1 MGLSPVL
8 PDPLTLTVMAAGLAV
23 ASLARGYS
31 GFGFSA
37 LLISTWALVGDP
49 APAVAVALTLEVTAS
64 VLQAASVWRFVPW
77 RRVGLL
83 FAGAVVGSPIGV
95 QLLAHAPREPL
106 KLAIAAF
113 VLASSLALIAGCR
126 LKRRAGAVGTA
137 AVGGLSGL
145 ANGAVGMGGLPVAL
159 FLTADGDEPARIRA
173 ASIAYFFI
181 LDVFGLIL
189 LAREGLVG
197 AETFTKAALS
207 LPVLIGGLWLG
218 GRRFLGATPDSFRRS
233 TLWLLVILALVGI
246 GRAVGTMT

>member
-1 MGLSPVL
+1 MDLLPPI
-8 PDPLTLTVMAAGLAV
+8 PDPVTLAVMAAGLAA

-64 VLQAASVWRFVPW
+64 VIQAASVWRFVPW

-83 FAGAVVGSPIGV
+83 FAGALVGSPIGV
-95 QLLAHAPREPL
+95 QLLAQAPREPL
-106 KLAIAAF
+106 KLGIAAF
-113 VLASSLALIAGCR
+113 VLASSLALIAGYR
-126 LKRRAGAVGTA
+126 LKRRANEAGTA
-137 AVGGLSGL
+137 AVGAVSGL

-197 AETFTKAALS
+197 KDTFAMAAMS
-207 LPVLIGGLWLG
+207 LPVLIAGLWLG
-218 GRRFLGATPDSFRRS
+218 GRRFLGATPASFRRS
-233 TLWLLVILALVGI
+233 TLWLLVVLALIGI
-246 GRAVGTMT
+246 GRALWMMT